1 MDINHKGIITT
12 GEKEAGHKAGEK
24 VEGIK
29 QFFKDYAKVK
39 KYDMAVAM
47 KKMKKSKNC
56 YLFLAPYAILFT
68 LFYVAPVVISIFF
81 SFTYYNILEK
91 PRFIGLQNYMALF
104 LQDDIFLTSIKNTL
118 LLAIVTGPLGYIMSF
133 LFAWLINEL
142 PRWVRTIAV
151 VVFYAPSIAG
161 NCYVIFSVF
170 FRGDAYGYANAFLM
184 NIGVLDKPILWL
196 TDPKYML
203 PICMLVILW
212 MSLGTGFLSF
222 VAGLQGVDK
231 SQYEAGYMDGVKSRW
246 QELWFITLPNMKP
259 MLMFGA
265 VMSITQAFSVCDVTM
280 TLCGYPSTDYAAR
293 TIVTHLFDYGFTRFE
308 MGYAC
313 AIATILF
320 LIMIVCNKFIQSLLN
335 RVGT

>member
-1 MDINHKGIITT
+1 M
-12 GEKEAGHKAGEK
+12 KE
-24 VEGIK
+24 
-29 QFFKDYAKVK
+29 YWK
-39 KYDMAVAM
+39 KYFVLRKHNTQVAW
-47 KKMKKSKNC
+47 KKASKSKMC
-56 YLFLAPYAILFT
+56 YLFLLPYALLFT
-68 LFYVAPVVISIFF
+68 LFYVAPVVISIFY
-81 SFTYYNILEK
+81 SFTYYNILES
-91 PRFIGLQNYMALF
+91 PRFIFLQNYISLI
-104 LQDDIFLTSIKNTL
+104 LEDDIFLIGLKNTFL
-118 LLAIVTGPLGYIMSF
+118 IAVVTGPLGYIMSF

-142 PRWVRTIAV
+142 PRWVRSVAV

-170 FRGDAYGYANAFLM
+170 FRGDAYGYVNAFLM
-184 NIGVLDKPILWL
+184 NLGIIDKPVLWFINP
-196 TDPKYML
+196 DYML

-222 VAGLQGVDK
+222 VAGLQGVDR
-231 SQYEAGYMDGVKSRW
+231 SQFEAGYMDGIKNRW
-246 QELWFITLPNMKP
+246 QELWYITLPNMKP

-280 TLCGYPSTDYAAR
+280 ALCGYPSTDYAAR
-293 TIVTHLFDYGFTRFE
+293 TIVTHLYDYGFTRFE

-320 LIMIVCNKFIQSLLN
+320 LIMILCNKAIQSLLR